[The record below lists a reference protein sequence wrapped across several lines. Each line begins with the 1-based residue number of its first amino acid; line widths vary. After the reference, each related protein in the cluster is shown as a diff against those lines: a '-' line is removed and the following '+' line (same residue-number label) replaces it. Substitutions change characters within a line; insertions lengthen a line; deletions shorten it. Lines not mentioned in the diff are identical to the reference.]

1 LWVVEDVGGI
11 GFWKAGLV
19 LCVWRDPWHSWLAI
33 ELESVGFAAGLE
45 GEEGKIRTVLDDRIQ
60 SFVEQIDV
68 DFLEGLVFV
77 AMAGVGC
84 SE

>member
-1 LWVVEDVGGI
+1 LWVVKDVGGI
-11 GFWKAGLV
+11 GFWKAGLA

-45 GEEGKIRTVLDDRIQ
+45 GKEGKIRAVLDDRIQ
-60 SFVEQIDV
+60 GFVEQIDV

-77 AMAGVGC
+77 AMASVGC
-84 SE
+84 SK

>member
-1 LWVVEDVGGI
+1 
-11 GFWKAGLV
+11 
-19 LCVWRDPWHSWLAI
+19 LAI

-77 AMAGVGC
+77 AMASVGC